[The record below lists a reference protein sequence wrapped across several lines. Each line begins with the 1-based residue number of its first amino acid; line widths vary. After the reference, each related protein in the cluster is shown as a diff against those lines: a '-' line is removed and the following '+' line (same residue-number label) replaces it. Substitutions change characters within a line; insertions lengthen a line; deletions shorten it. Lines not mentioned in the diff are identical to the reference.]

1 MIRAM
6 TIAALLSATL
16 LAAGCAGLKP
26 GAAPSDVDTAAETR
40 AAEVAASAAVI
51 ETQRAALSNAMADT
65 GVSVLRTPDG
75 ELQVNVPSDFSF
87 GTDHA
92 EILPVGRP
100 VLDSLATNLV
110 SPMFRT
116 MRIRIVGH
124 TDSQGS
130 VASND
135 TLSLARANSV
145 RRHLEDKGVAA
156 ERFEVLGRGERDPLV
171 SNDKAYGRALNRRVE
186 IYLREP
192 IVKP

>member
-6 TIAALLSATL
+6 TTAALLSATL
-16 LAAGCAGLKP
+16 LAAGCASLRP
-26 GAAPSDVDTAAETR
+26 GAAPSDPAEALAA
-40 AAEVAASAAVI
+40 AAAASAAVI

-100 VLDSLATNLV
+100 VLDSLASNLV
-110 SPMFRT
+110 SPTFLT

-124 TDSQGS
+124 TDSQGNQ
-130 VASND
+130 ASND

-145 RRHLEDKGVAA
+145 RRHLEGKGVAA
-156 ERFEVLGRGERDPLV
+156 DRIEVLGRGGRDPLV
-171 SNDKAYGRALNRRVE
+171 GNDKAYGRALNRRVE

-192 IVKP
+192 AGKP

>member
-6 TIAALLSATL
+6 TTAALLSATL
-16 LAAGCAGLKP
+16 LAAGCASLKP
-26 GAAPSDVDTAAETR
+26 GAAPSDPAEAR
-40 AAEVAASAAVI
+40 AAAAAASAAVI

-145 RRHLEDKGVAA
+145 RRHLEGKGVAA
-156 ERFEVLGRGERDPLV
+156 ERLEVLGRGERDPLV

>member
-6 TIAALLSATL
+6 TTAALLSATL

-26 GAAPSDVDTAAETR
+26 DMAPSGPAEAR
-40 AAEVAASAAVI
+40 AAASAARAAVI
-51 ETQRAALSNAMADT
+51 ETQRAALSSAMADS
-65 GVSVLRTPDG
+65 GVSVLRTPEG

-100 VLDSLATNLV
+100 VLDSLATNLL

-145 RRHLEDKGVAA
+145 RRHLEAKGVAA
-156 ERFEVLGRGERDPLV
+156 DRIEVLGRGERDPLV
-171 SNDKAYGRALNRRVE
+171 GNEKAYGRALNRRVE

-192 IVKP
+192 VAKP

>member
-6 TIAALLSATL
+6 TTAALLSATL
-16 LAAGCAGLKP
+16 LAAGCAGFKP
-26 GAAPSDVDTAAETR
+26 GAAPSDPADTR
-40 AAEVAASAAVI
+40 ASAAAASAAVM
-51 ETQRAALSNAMADT
+51 EAQRSALSNAMADT

-110 SPMFRT
+110 SPMFLT
-116 MRIRIVGH
+116 LRIRIVGH
-124 TDSQGS
+124 TDSQGNM
-130 VASND
+130 ASND

-145 RRHLEDKGVAA
+145 RRHLEGKGVAA
-156 ERFEVLGRGERDPLV
+156 DRIEVLGRGERDPLV
-171 SNDKAYGRALNRRVE
+171 GNDKAYGRALNRRVE

-192 IVKP
+192 AGKP

>member
-6 TIAALLSATL
+6 TTAALLSATL
-16 LAAGCAGLKP
+16 LAAGCASFKP
-26 GAAPSDVDTAAETR
+26 GTTPSDPAEAR
-40 AAEVAASAAVI
+40 AATAAASAALI

-100 VLDSLATNLV
+100 VLDGLATNLV
-110 SPMFRT
+110 APMFLK

-135 TLSLARANSV
+135 ALSLARANSV
-145 RRHLEDKGVAA
+145 RRHLEAKGVAA
-156 ERFEVLGRGERDPLV
+156 DRIEVLGRGERDPLAG
-171 SNDKAYGRALNRRVE
+171 NDKAYGRALNRRVE
-186 IYLREP
+186 IYLRDP
-192 IVKP
+192 AVKP

>member
-6 TIAALLSATL
+6 TTAALLSATL
-16 LAAGCAGLKP
+16 LAAGCASLKP
-26 GAAPSDVDTAAETR
+26 GAAPSDPAEAR
-40 AAEVAASAAVI
+40 AATATASAAVI
-51 ETQRAALSNAMADT
+51 ETQRAALSSAMADT

-100 VLDSLATNLV
+100 VLDSLATNLQ
-110 SPMFRT
+110 SPMFRS

-145 RRHLEDKGVAA
+145 RRHLEGKGVAA
-156 ERFEVLGRGERDPLV
+156 DRLEVLGRGERDPLV
-171 SNDKAYGRALNRRVE
+171 GNDKAYGRALNRRVE

-192 IVKP
+192 ATKP

>member
-1 MIRAM
+1 MIRAI

-16 LAAGCAGLKP
+16 LAVGCASLKP
-26 GAAPSDVDTAAETR
+26 GATPSDPAEAR
-40 AAEVAASAAVI
+40 AAEVAARAAVI

-145 RRHLEDKGVAA
+145 RRHLEGRGVAA
-156 ERFEVLGRGERDPLV
+156 ERLEVLGRGERDPLV

>member
-6 TIAALLSATL
+6 TTAALLAATL
-16 LAAGCAGLKP
+16 LAAGCASLKP
-26 GAAPSDVDTAAETR
+26 GAAASDPADTR
-40 AAEVAASAAVI
+40 ASAAANSAAVI
-51 ETQRAALSNAMADT
+51 EAQRSALSNAMADT

-100 VLDSLATNLV
+100 VLDSLAANLV
-110 SPMFRT
+110 SPTFLA

-124 TDSQGS
+124 TDSQGNM
-130 VASND
+130 ASND
-135 TLSLARANSV
+135 ALSLARANSV
-145 RRHLEDKGVAA
+145 RRHLEGKGVAA
-156 ERFEVLGRGERDPLV
+156 NRIEVLGRGERDPLV
-171 SNDKAYGRALNRRVE
+171 GNDKAYGRALNRRVE

-192 IVKP
+192 AGKP

>member
-6 TIAALLSATL
+6 TTAALLSATL
-16 LAAGCAGLKP
+16 MAAGCAGLKP
-26 GAAPSDVDTAAETR
+26 GAAPSDPAEAR
-40 AAEVAASAAVI
+40 AAAAAASAAVI

-100 VLDSLATNLV
+100 VLDSLASNLV
-110 SPMFRT
+110 SPAFLT

-145 RRHLEDKGVAA
+145 RRHLEGKGVAA
-156 ERFEVLGRGERDPLV
+156 DRIEVLGRGERDPLV
-171 SNDKAYGRALNRRVE
+171 GNDKAYGRALNRRVE

-192 IVKP
+192 AGKP

>member
-6 TIAALLSATL
+6 TTAALLSATL
-16 LAAGCAGLKP
+16 LAAGCASLKQ
-26 GAAPSDVDTAAETR
+26 GVSPSDPAEAR
-40 AAEVAASAAVI
+40 AAASAASAAVI

-100 VLDSLATNLV
+100 VLDSLATNLL
-110 SPMFRT
+110 SPMFQA

-145 RRHLEDKGVAA
+145 RRHLEAKGVAA
-156 ERFEVLGRGERDPLV
+156 DRIEVLGRGERDPLV
-171 SNDKAYGRALNRRVE
+171 GNEKAYGRALNRRVE

-192 IVKP
+192 VAKP

>member
-6 TIAALLSATL
+6 TTAALLAATL

-26 GAAPSDVDTAAETR
+26 GAAPSDPADTR
-40 AAEVAASAAVI
+40 ASAAAASAAVI
-51 ETQRAALSNAMADT
+51 EAQRSALSNAMADT

-110 SPMFRT
+110 SPTFLT

-130 VASND
+130 MASND
-135 TLSLARANSV
+135 ALSLARANSV
-145 RRHLEDKGVAA
+145 RRHLEGKGVAA
-156 ERFEVLGRGERDPLV
+156 DRIEVLGRGERDPLV
-171 SNDKAYGRALNRRVE
+171 GNDKAYGRALNRRVE

-192 IVKP
+192 AGKP

>member
-6 TIAALLSATL
+6 TTAALLAATL

-26 GAAPSDVDTAAETR
+26 GAAPSDPADTR
-40 AAEVAASAAVI
+40 ASAAAASAAVI
-51 ETQRAALSNAMADT
+51 EAQRSALSNAMADT

-110 SPMFRT
+110 SPTFLT

-130 VASND
+130 MASND
-135 TLSLARANSV
+135 ALSLARANSV
-145 RRHLEDKGVAA
+145 RRHLEGKGVAA
-156 ERFEVLGRGERDPLV
+156 NRIEVLGRGERDPLV
-171 SNDKAYGRALNRRVE
+171 GNDKAYGRALNRRVE

-192 IVKP
+192 AGKP

>member
-1 MIRAM
+1 M
-6 TIAALLSATL
+6 TTAALLSATL
-16 LAAGCAGLKP
+16 LAAGCASLKP
-26 GAAPSDVDTAAETR
+26 GAAPADPAEAR
-40 AAEVAASAAVI
+40 AAAAAASAAVI

-100 VLDSLATNLV
+100 VLDSLATNLLAPAF
-110 SPMFRT
+110 SA

-124 TDSQGS
+124 TDSQGN

-135 TLSLARANSV
+135 ALSLARANSV
-145 RRHLEDKGVAA
+145 RRHLEGKGVAA
-156 ERFEVLGRGERDPLV
+156 SRIEVLGRGEREPLV
-171 SNDKAYGRALNRRVE
+171 GNDKAYSRALNRRVE
-186 IYLREP
+186 IYLHEAAA
-192 IVKP
+192 KP

>member
-6 TIAALLSATL
+6 TTAALLSAAL
-16 LAAGCAGLKP
+16 LAAGCASLKQ
-26 GAAPSDVDTAAETR
+26 GVSPSDPAEAR
-40 AAEVAASAAVI
+40 AAASAASAAVI
-51 ETQRAALSNAMADT
+51 ETQRTALSNAMGDT

-100 VLDSLATNLV
+100 VLDSLATNLL
-110 SPMFRT
+110 SPMFRA

-145 RRHLEDKGVAA
+145 RRHLEAKGVAA
-156 ERFEVLGRGERDPLV
+156 ERIEVLGRGERDPLV
-171 SNDKAYGRALNRRVE
+171 GNEKAYGRALNRRVE

-192 IVKP
+192 VAKP

>member
-6 TIAALLSATL
+6 TVAALLSATL

-40 AAEVAASAAVI
+40 AATAAAAAAVI

-145 RRHLEDKGVAA
+145 RRHLEGKGVAA
-156 ERFEVLGRGERDPLV
+156 ERLEVLGRGERDPLV

>member
-6 TIAALLSATL
+6 TTAALLAATL

-26 GAAPSDVDTAAETR
+26 GAAPSDPADTR
-40 AAEVAASAAVI
+40 ASAAAASAAVI
-51 ETQRAALSNAMADT
+51 EAQRSALSNAMADT

-110 SPMFRT
+110 SPTFLT
-116 MRIRIVGH
+116 LRIRIVGH

-130 VASND
+130 MASND

-145 RRHLEDKGVAA
+145 RRHLEGKGVAA
-156 ERFEVLGRGERDPLV
+156 DRIEVLGRGERDPLV
-171 SNDKAYGRALNRRVE
+171 GNDKAYGRALNRRVE

-192 IVKP
+192 AGKP

>member
-6 TIAALLSATL
+6 TTAALLAATL

-26 GAAPSDVDTAAETR
+26 GAAPSDPADTR
-40 AAEVAASAAVI
+40 ASAAAASAAVI
-51 ETQRAALSNAMADT
+51 EAQRSALSNAMADT

-110 SPMFRT
+110 SPMFLT
-116 MRIRIVGH
+116 LRIRIVGH

-130 VASND
+130 MASND
-135 TLSLARANSV
+135 ALSLARANSV
-145 RRHLEDKGVAA
+145 RRHLEGKGVAA
-156 ERFEVLGRGERDPLV
+156 NRIEVLGRGERDPLV
-171 SNDKAYGRALNRRVE
+171 GNDKAYGRALNRRVE

-192 IVKP
+192 AGKP

>member
-6 TIAALLSATL
+6 TTAALLSATL
-16 LAAGCAGLKP
+16 LAAGCASLRP
-26 GAAPSDVDTAAETR
+26 GAAPSDPAEAWAA
-40 AAEVAASAAVI
+40 AAAASAAVI

-65 GVSVLRTPDG
+65 GVSVLRKPDG
-75 ELQVNVPSDFSF
+75 ELHVNVPSDLSF

-100 VLDSLATNLV
+100 VLDSLASNLV
-110 SPMFRT
+110 SPTFLT

-124 TDSQGS
+124 TDSQGNQ
-130 VASND
+130 ASND

-145 RRHLEDKGVAA
+145 RRHLEGKGVAA
-156 ERFEVLGRGERDPLV
+156 DRIEVLGRGGRDPLV
-171 SNDKAYGRALNRRVE
+171 GNDKAYGRALNRRVE

-192 IVKP
+192 AGKP